1 VKPVNHALRPY
12 SAAELDSMMKQ
23 AIEQS
28 SEGVLHMVNCNGD
41 VGLEALDLIQKHVD
55 GGQIS
60 SWQGIG
66 GAGADGNCFFAT
78 TDLLVQLTDKNA
90 AGGFK
95 LVTGI
100 FKHHL
105 AGDIYHCWLEF
116 RRPAGVVAINCSNL
130 DRRPLYAM
138 EREQYLEI
146 NQCAKRIQVVSAEDF
161 QKRLKS
167 MRARTKC
174 ENPDDLPRLLT
185 KDVLKKTLFLLSKVN
200 ATS

>member
-1 VKPVNHALRPY
+1 MKHVNPSLRPY
-12 SAAELDSMMKQ
+12 SAAELDDMMKE

-41 VGLEALDLIQKHVD
+41 VGFEALSLIQEHAD
-55 GGQIS
+55 GGSLQ

-78 TDLLVQLTDKNA
+78 TDLLTQLTDKGA
-90 AGGFK
+90 ATGFK

-100 FKHHL
+100 FKHHVV
-105 AGDIYHCWLEF
+105 GDIYHCWLEF

-130 DRRPLYAM
+130 DQRPLYAM

-146 NQCAKRIQVVSAEDF
+146 NECAKRLQVISADDF

-167 MRARTKC
+167 VRAKVGK
-174 ENPDDLPRLLT
+174 DDVETTIRQLT
-185 KDVLKKTLFLLSKVN
+185 KSMLRKTLVKM
-200 ATS
+200 T